1 MSNELH
7 LNDTNLKDPV
17 QDLNDPLTDPTQ
29 VQEQTPP
36 GFFSSLRNPMEL
48 IFEESLPASL
58 YQYATGNTKKVQ
70 AEKALKFLQTYPQL
84 QGTGQYKEAERIY
97 KKYGYLLE
105 QGEQSFDAGELMK
118 MAKKYPGV
126 IGAELINMLIADPYL
141 VVLPA
146 TMFARLGRGVV
157 NAGKLRYS
165 SKFKSL
171 PIAVKDTI
179 SLQAKRDIKHGAMA
193 SVLLPF
199 AFSAGLQLGE
209 KGEISASRTTAETTF
224 GATAGLLTSLVFG
237 GISAI
242 ASRDMGIAPEKFNTA
257 FVNRIKGYKDPLEA
271 IGYSEN
277 GSIRSI
283 NDTLEDLRVSIKNL
297 DPVTR
302 HEIILGGKPFRFT
315 KAEAE
320 AASITGNVRTVRET
334 AYDAIKSSAIKA
346 SSVGAIGAAAQ
357 FLTEEDEKLKE
368 SLIGFT
374 AGVGVYAAYKGLEK
388 AFGWARKVPQA
399 TVDFE
404 IMEQATNILNARMNS
419 EASNIIAMFK
429 NAIPEPTSRRKIFHF
444 IQGTTVDEKFNY
456 SPKGKII
463 KEGDLVG
470 LELTGANII
479 RKALDTIYNT
489 LQNEFKEKPFTF
501 NYRSNY
507 LPLIFEDFNGVNRF
521 NYTDDTI
528 RSFGNASTSSR
539 FFYRRTFDSIN
550 EALAAGKIIRRG
562 MDDPAEL
569 LRIYTLSLSKA
580 LTNKNLIHYLS
591 NRNIVV
597 GRTISNHPISLRL
610 FYNKQ
615 NRQFIPKHYQEQF
628 KPYKH
633 RILGDQ
639 EVYVHQDII
648 RSLEMIFDASDEPKL
663 IGALF
668 TINLMMKRLAVAASF
683 FHAGALVE
691 SMFFTGTSFKTI
703 GKFLNP
709 RSKQEILQMI
719 ENPLLQQKN
728 FKDILNIR
736 QENMD
741 NLLAAG
747 NKMGFKN
754 LIDFAKAST
763 LKISSTEDVAL
774 DRFYG
779 AIRPIDNLIRHQF
792 GIKSSGIIE
801 KVFRWFDTITWD
813 RLFSQAKIYS
823 FLRNLDKLI
832 KPGDTKATV
841 YHKAKIAA
849 QVTND
854 SFGGLDWK
862 AITQNIT
869 NPTYKK
875 LAQTLFAPGSRG
887 YMQLLMFAPD
897 WTIANLRIIFKSF
910 PLFESDPMARSLYQA
925 YFARAALMYGTIG
938 TGLNYMFSGHSQLE
952 NKDPTRIDLGD
963 GQVLTFSKQL
973 MEPFH
978 WVADPQNT
986 ALKKLGSVPRAVM
999 EILTNKQYLTTKW
1012 SPNLTTKDDNAIEK
1026 AIKIG
1031 GKAGE
1036 KFLPIWL
1043 LSSVKT
1049 VSDRYAQEGISADL
1063 ASDVGLNF
1071 VLGQLGHPR
1080 YKGPRTSAYK
1090 LEGLVRSPYETL
1102 F

>member
-1 MSNELH
+1 MSNELY

-17 QDLNDPLTDPTQ
+17 QDLNDPLADPTQ

-36 GFFSSLRNPMEL
+36 GFFSTLRNPMEL

-58 YQYATGNTKKVQ
+58 YQYVTGNTKKVQ
-70 AEKALKFLQTYPQL
+70 AEKALKFLQAYPQL
-84 QGTGQYKEAERIY
+84 QGTGQYKEAERVY

-105 QGEQSFDAGELMK
+105 EGEQSFDAGEIVK

-126 IGAELINMLIADPYL
+126 VGGELVNMLLADPYL
-141 VVLPA
+141 ILLPA
-146 TMFARLGRGVV
+146 TLFAKLGRGVV
-157 NAGKLRYS
+157 NAGKLKYS

-171 PIAVKDTI
+171 PSTTKDLI
-179 SLQAKRDIKHGAMA
+179 ELQAKRDIKHGAMA

-199 AFSAGLQLGE
+199 AFSTGLQLGE

-224 GATAGLLTSLVFG
+224 GATAGLLTSLAFG
-237 GISAI
+237 GISAL
-242 ASRDMGIAPEKFNTA
+242 ASRDIGIAPEKFNAA
-257 FVNRIKGYKDPLEA
+257 FINRIKSYKNPLDALEFN
-271 IGYSEN
+271 EN
-277 GSIRSI
+277 GVIRSLD
-283 NDTLEDLRVSIKNL
+283 DTLKDLRSTIKDL
-297 DPVTR
+297 DPVTKY
-302 HEIILGGKPFRFT
+302 EIILGGKPFKFT

-320 AASITGNVRTVRET
+320 AASITSSVRTVRES

-346 SSVGAIGAAAQ
+346 SSLGAIGAVAQ

-368 SLIGFT
+368 SLIGFS
-374 AGVGVYAAYKGLEK
+374 AGVGVYAAYKGLAK
-388 AFGWARKVPQA
+388 AFGWAKKVPQA

-404 IMEQATNILNARMNS
+404 IMEQATNILNARVNS
-419 EASNIIAMFK
+419 EASNVITMFK
-429 NAIPEPTSRRKIFHF
+429 NAVPEPTGRRKIFHY
-444 IQGTTVDEKFNY
+444 IQGTTVDDKLNFN
-456 SPKGKII
+456 PKGRVLTKL
-463 KEGDLVG
+463 DLTP
-470 LELTGANII
+470 LELEGAEMI
-479 RKALDTIYNT
+479 RKTLDTIYDT
-489 LQNEFKEKPFTF
+489 LQREFKDIPFTF

-507 LPLIFEDFNGVNRF
+507 LPLIFDDFRGANRF

-539 FFYRRTFDSIN
+539 FFYKRTFDSIN
-550 EALAAGKIIRRG
+550 EALKAGKRIKPG

-569 LRIYTLSLSKA
+569 LRVYTFALSKA

-597 GRTISNHPISLRL
+597 GKTASNNPISLRL
-610 FYNKQ
+610 FYNKRD
-615 NRQFIPKHYQEQF
+615 RQFIPKYYEEQF
-628 KPYKH
+628 RPYKH

-648 RSLEMIFDASDEPKL
+648 KSLEMIFDASDEPKL
-663 IGALF
+663 MGALF
-668 TINLMMKRLAVAASF
+668 TVNLMMKRLAVAASF

-691 SMFFTGTSFKTI
+691 SMVFAGNSFKTI

-709 RSKQEILQMI
+709 RSRQEILEMI
-719 ENPLLQQKN
+719 ENPSLTIK
-728 FKDILNIR
+728 
-736 QENMD
+736 NMD
-741 NLLAAG
+741 NLQTAA
-747 NKMGFKN
+747 NKFGFKN
-754 LIDFAKAST
+754 LVDFAKASR
-763 LKISSTEDVAL
+763 LKISTPEDVGF
-774 DRFYG
+774 DRFY
-779 AIRPIDNLIRHQF
+779 ANIRQTEQLINHQF
-792 GIKSSGIIE
+792 GLKATGKIE
-801 KVFRWFDTITWD
+801 KVFKWFDRITWD
-813 RLFSQAKIYS
+813 RLFSQAKIYT
-823 FLRNLDKLI
+823 FLRQLDKI
-832 KPGDTKATV
+832 VKPGDTKSVV
-841 YHKAKIAA
+841 YHKATIAA
-849 QVTND
+849 QFTND
-854 SFGGLDWK
+854 AFGGQDWT
-862 AITQNIT
+862 AITQKIT

-897 WTIANLRIIFKSF
+897 WTISNLRIIGKSL
-910 PLFESDPMARSLYQA
+910 PLFESDPMARSMYQA

-978 WVADPQNT
+978 WITDPQNT
-986 ALKKLGSVPRAVM
+986 ALKKIGSLPRGVI

-1012 SPNLTTKDDNAIEK
+1012 SPNLTTKDDNSIEK

-1043 LSSVKT
+1043 LSSVRT
-1049 VSDRYAQEGISADL
+1049 ISDRYEQEGISADL
-1063 ASDVGLNF
+1063 ASDVGLDY

-1090 LEGLVRSPYETL
+1090 LKGLARSPYETL